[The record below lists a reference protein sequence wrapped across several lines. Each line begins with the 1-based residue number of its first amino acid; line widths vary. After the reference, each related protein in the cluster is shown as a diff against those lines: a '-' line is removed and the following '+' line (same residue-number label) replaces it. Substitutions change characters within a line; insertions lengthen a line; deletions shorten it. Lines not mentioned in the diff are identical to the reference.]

1 MAKIKLNIPSAG
13 EEFQVPRFA
22 EQYEAFLSANPSARP
37 RLKIFALLLVVISA
51 LALINGLLAVG
62 LGHRYMIV
70 KLIDGTFDVHYIR
83 VHIVFIFLL
92 GLSVL
97 LIGMAMFKDG
107 AGVSA
112 EQFLAEEY
120 ELIGEEGELSDRA
133 SCLHYLGESQFLVKR

>member
-1 MAKIKLNIPSAG
+1 MAKVKINIPPIGVA
-13 EEFQVPRFA
+13 FQVPRFA
-22 EQYEAFLSANPSARP
+22 EHYETFLNANPSARP
-37 RLKIFALLLVVISA
+37 RLKIFALLLVVMSA
-51 LALINGLLAVG
+51 FALVNGLLAGG
-62 LGHRYMIV
+62 LGYRYMTV

-83 VHIVFIFLL
+83 VHLVFIFLI
-92 GLSVL
+92 GGSVL

-133 SCLHYLGESQFLVKR
+133 SCLHYLGEGQFLVKR